1 MGNFVLAN
9 QAEELTIKILQIKE
23 FSCHVQTSGKL
34 NSSIELLGTRYVYSI
49 LTFSSAIC
57 LNSQGG
63 SDSTPNYRE
72 GRETGQGHITRSILT
87 TVRL

>member
-23 FSCHVQTSGKL
+23 FSCRVQTSGKL
-34 NSSIELLGTRYVYSI
+34 NSSTELLGTLYVYSI
-49 LTFSSAIC
+49 LTFLSAIC

-63 SDSTPNYRE
+63 SASTPNYRE
-72 GRETGQGHITRSILT
+72 GRETGQGHISRSKG
-87 TVRL
+87 